1 MSEKLTIRVNIAE
14 RFYPLNIEAKDEE
27 KIRLA
32 AKKVNEIILQYKNRY
47 SNSDKDSQD
56 FLAMAALQFVTK
68 LQETEEKQDITPII
82 ESLENLDTELSDYLK
97 A

>member
-1 MSEKLTIRVNIAE
+1 MSEKFTIRVNIAE
-14 RFYPLNIEAKDEE
+14 RFYPLNIEVKDEE

-32 AKKVNEIILQYKNRY
+32 AKKVNEIVLQYKNRY

-68 LQETEEKQDITPII
+68 LQETEEQKDITPII
-82 ESLENLDTELSDYLK
+82 ESLENLDTELAEYLK
-97 A
+97 G